1 MSDEG
6 KSRDQL
12 LKEVHELKGRIN
24 ELEANSFKQQT
35 ELEIFE
41 NTALF
46 HELLNS
52 IPDLIFCKDI
62 QGKYIVCNPA
72 FSKFLGRPKEEII
85 GKTDHD
91 LFGNGLADH
100 LLTND
105 KKIIEENN
113 FLIIEEWAI
122 DSSGQE
128 VLFETFKAPFYTLNG
143 TLTGSWVS
151 AGTLRPENGWM
162 KNLQK
167 HKNNLFQFLRLL
179 ISRLMFAIR
188 LITRYYL

>member
-1 MSDEG
+1 MSGEG

-12 LKEVHELKGRIN
+12 LKEVHELKGRIK

-46 HELLNS
+46 HELFNS
-52 IPDLIFCKDI
+52 IPDLIFCKDK

-91 LFGNGLADH
+91 LFGNELADH
-100 LLTND
+100 FLTND
-105 KKIIEENN
+105 KKTIEENN
-113 FLIIEEWAI
+113 FLKIEEWA
-122 DSSGQE
+122 
-128 VLFETFKAPFYTLNG
+128 
-143 TLTGSWVS
+143 
-151 AGTLRPENGWM
+151 
-162 KNLQK
+162 
-167 HKNNLFQFLRLL
+167 
-179 ISRLMFAIR
+179 
-188 LITRYYL
+188 